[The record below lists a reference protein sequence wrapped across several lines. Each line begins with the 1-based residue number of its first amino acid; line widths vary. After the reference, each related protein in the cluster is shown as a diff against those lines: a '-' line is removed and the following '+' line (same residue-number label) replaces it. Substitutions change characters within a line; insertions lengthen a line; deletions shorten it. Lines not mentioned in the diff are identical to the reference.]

1 MARTLRI
8 SNALH
13 ARLQAAARA
22 RGFDSVEQLL
32 DVWQSEEVEL
42 RRREEAVHQ
51 IDALREQLF
60 TVYGEMADST
70 ALVCEDR
77 AR

>member
-77 AR
+77 R